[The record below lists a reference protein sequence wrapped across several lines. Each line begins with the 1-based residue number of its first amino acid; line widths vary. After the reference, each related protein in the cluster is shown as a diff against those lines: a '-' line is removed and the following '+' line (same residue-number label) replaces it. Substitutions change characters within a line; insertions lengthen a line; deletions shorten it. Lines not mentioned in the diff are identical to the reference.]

1 MGNYSK
7 YIIYGASLSLLTGLF
22 LYVVNNIWTTAGIVL
37 TSVGGGLLLLKIVL
51 NRRKVMSFI
60 GKRST
65 KYGANAIMLSVI
77 VLGILA
83 LGNFSLKRHS
93 WRVDTTSSGQYSL
106 AKQTI
111 SVLRGLEKEVKVT
124 AFQSEMQS
132 GRIKDLLEE
141 YSHHSGKFTYDV
153 MDPDKN
159 PDIAKKFGIKKYGEL
174 VIQSGGREERI
185 QDINEEKLTNGLIK
199 LISDKAH
206 KIYFLSGH
214 GEKSFELSVENR
226 ESLSLISGELN
237 KVNYQTE
244 TLHLFQQDSVP
255 ADASLVLIAGAEKSL
270 LPREVG
276 ALRDYLSG
284 GGSLMLMFEPRV
296 EDSGINELLSD
307 IGVTL
312 QNDIVLEQSAS
323 FIISGGGLKR
333 NMRVSLEP
341 TAAGYGQHSITEDF
355 RLASAFPTARSLE
368 VQENSESGDY
378 DLTELVLT
386 SGSSW
391 GETDFGLLD
400 KNQAGFDENRDNPGP
415 VVLAVVGKV
424 KEGREGGRIIVVGDS
439 DFPSNSYLERA
450 PGNKDLFLNMV
461 SWLLEDESLISIRPR
476 DPEDRRVS
484 MTLKQTK
491 VVFWL
496 LIVSLP
502 VAILG
507 FGIGVYFKRRKY

>member
-1 MGNYSK
+1 MGKYSK
-7 YIIYGASLSLLTGLF
+7 YILFGAFLSLLTGLL
-22 LYVVNNIWTTAGIVL
+22 LYVVNNIWTTAGIVF
-37 TSVGGGLLLLKIVL
+37 TSVGGAVLLLKIVL
-51 NRRKVMSFI
+51 NRRNVLSFI

-65 KYGANAIMLSVI
+65 RYGANAIILSLI

-106 AKQTI
+106 ADQTI
-111 SVLRGLEKEVKVT
+111 SVLKGLEKEVSVT
-124 AFQSEMQS
+124 AFQSEMES
-132 GRIKDLLEE
+132 GGIKDLLEE
-141 YSHHSGKFTYDV
+141 YSHHSGKFNYDV
-153 MDPDKN
+153 IDPDKN
-159 PDIAKKFGIKKYGEL
+159 PDLAKSFGIKKYGEL
-174 VIQSGGREERI
+174 VIRSGDKEERI
-185 QDINEEKLTNGLIK
+185 YDVNEEKLTNALIK
-199 LISDKAH
+199 VISDKAH

-244 TLHLFQQDSVP
+244 TLHLFQLDSVP
-255 ADASLVLIAGAEKSL
+255 EDASLVLIAGAEKSL

-276 ALRDYLSG
+276 ALRKYLSG
-284 GGSLMLMFEPRV
+284 GGSVLLMLEPRV
-296 EDSGINELLSD
+296 IDSGIDELLSD
-307 IGVTL
+307 VGVIA
-312 QNDIVLEQSAS
+312 QNDIVLEQNAS
-323 FIISGGGLKR
+323 FIISGGGFKR
-333 NMRVSLEP
+333 NMRLSIEP
-341 TAAGYGQHSITEDF
+341 TAAGYGQHRITEDF
-355 RLASAFPTARSLE
+355 RLASAFPTARSLKL
-368 VQENSESGDY
+368 QENSEPGDY

-386 SGSSW
+386 SSSSW
-391 GETDFGLLD
+391 GETDFELLD
-400 KNQAGFDENRDNPGP
+400 KNQAGLDEEKDNPGP

-424 KEGREGGRIIVVGDS
+424 KEGREGGRVIVVGDS

-507 FGIGVYFKRRKY
+507 FGVGVYYKRRKW